1 VEAVGSSLAFQSA
14 SRGRFVFLMVLAL
27 ILAASSTG
35 QSGTLAYFISTATN
49 PGNTLSTVT
58 LNISTTPSGSS
69 FFSLA
74 NMVPGDYSLNMVT
87 IANGA
92 ANANGNFTYT
102 LASAASP
109 TSLLDSNVPSATAT
123 SGGAILILRCTSD
136 VAGLVPLA
144 CNTINVYITQV
155 YPIAGAGTQVR
166 ILTAGGLATAVVGP
180 VAAAGYT
187 VTAGTGTFTGGQL
200 AIGTPIN
207 MAGPDAVS
215 GADGQVKG
223 LSFGHSDY
231 LASIV
236 YLPTQM
242 GNTLA
247 GLSSTL
253 SFTWSAEQR
262 AGIAR

>member
-1 VEAVGSSLAFQSA
+1 MGSGLVFQSA
-14 SRGRFVFLMVLAL
+14 SRGRFLFLMALAL

-35 QSGTLAYFISTATN
+35 QSGTLAYFISTAVN

-69 FFSLA
+69 FFSLS
-74 NMVPGDYSLNMVT
+74 NMVPGDYSLNAVT
-87 IANGA
+87 IANGGA
-92 ANANGNFTYT
+92 DANGNFTYT
-102 LASAASP
+102 LSSAAAP
-109 TSLLDSNVPSATAT
+109 TSLLDSTVPSATAT
-123 SGGAILILRCTSD
+123 SGGAFLLFRCTSD
-136 VAGLVPLA
+136 AAGTVPLA
-144 CNTINVYITQV
+144 CNTTNVYVTQV
-155 YPIAGAGTQVR
+155 YPTGVGTQVK
-166 ILTAGGLATAVVGP
+166 ILTAGGLVNAVVGP
-180 VAAAGYT
+180 VSVAGGNYS
-187 VTAGTGTFTGGQL
+187 VTAGGTAFTGGKL
-200 AIGTPIN
+200 AIAAPIN
-207 MAGPDAVS
+207 MGGPDAVS

-223 LSFGHSDY
+223 LTFGHSDY

-262 AGIAR
+262 VGIAR

>member
-1 VEAVGSSLAFQSA
+1 MGSSLVFQSA
-14 SRGRFVFLMVLAL
+14 SRGRFVFLMALAL

-35 QSGTLAYFISTATN
+35 QSGTLAYFIATATN

-74 NMVPGDYSLNMVT
+74 NMVPGDYSLNLVT

-92 ANANGNFTYT
+92 ANSNGNFTYN
-102 LASAASP
+102 LASTASP
-109 TSLLDSNVPSATAT
+109 TSLLDSNAPTSTAT
-123 SGGAILILRCTSD
+123 SGGAILLLRCTSD
-136 VAGLVPLA
+136 VAATIPLA
-144 CNTINVYITQV
+144 CNTVNVYITQV
-155 YPIAGAGTQVR
+155 YPTAGAGTQVR
-166 ILTAGGLATAVVGP
+166 ILTAGGLAAAVVGP
-180 VAAAGYT
+180 VSTTAGNFS
-187 VTAGTGTFTGGQL
+187 VTAGTGSFTGGQL
-200 AIGTPIN
+200 AIGTAFN
-207 MAGPDAVS
+207 MGGPDAVT

-223 LSFGHSDY
+223 LIFGHSDY

-262 AGIAR
+262 VGIAR

>member
-1 VEAVGSSLAFQSA
+1 MGSSLVFQSA
-14 SRGRFVFLMVLAL
+14 SRGRFLFLMALAL

-92 ANANGNFTYT
+92 ANTNGNFTYT
-102 LASAASP
+102 VASSASP

-136 VAGLVPLA
+136 AAGLTPLA
-144 CNTINVYITQV
+144 CNTVNVYITQV
-155 YPIAGAGTQVR
+155 YPVAGAGTQKQ
-166 ILTAGGLATAVVGP
+166 ILTAGGLAAAVVGP
-180 VAAAGYT
+180 VSTVGGNFS
-187 VTAGTGTFTGGQL
+187 VTAGGQAFNGGQL
-200 AIGTPIN
+200 AIGTAIS
-207 MAGPDAVS
+207 MGGPDAVT
-215 GADGQVKG
+215 GADGQTKG
-223 LSFGHSDY
+223 LAFGHSDY

-262 AGIAR
+262 VGIAR

>member
-1 VEAVGSSLAFQSA
+1 MGSSLVFQSA

-49 PGNTLSTVT
+49 PGNTLATVT

-69 FFSLA
+69 FFSLS

-102 LASAASP
+102 LASTASP
-109 TSLLDSNVPSATAT
+109 TSLLDSTVPSATAT
-123 SGGAILILRCTSD
+123 SGAAILIFRCTSD
-136 VAGLVPLA
+136 AAGTLPLA
-144 CNTINVYITQV
+144 CNTTNVYITQV
-155 YPIAGAGTQVR
+155 YPTGVGTQVK

-180 VAAAGYT
+180 VSVAGGIYSVAAGG
-187 VTAGTGTFTGGQL
+187 TAFTGGQL
-200 AIGTPIN
+200 AIGTAIN

-223 LSFGHSDY
+223 LIFGHSDY

-253 SFTWSAEQR
+253 SFNWSAEQR
-262 AGIAR
+262 VGIAR